1 MNQKEVGE
9 LRRRFSPDRNAVS
22 RIYGCYVNGS
32 GEIISCIDQSLGTMP
47 LEESEAYLGLFKK
60 SLSGAV
66 GRSLIDISF
75 STAQVMDSDEHRLLS
90 ALRDSALQ
98 DDETRQ
104 AFFRKVIDSLDM
116 DGANYLILL
125 AHDRY
130 DVPFRGG
137 DGETLPDSGDEVF
150 SYILCCICP
159 VKDGKAALGYSSGDN
174 GFHRLAA
181 SQIVAAPELGFLF
194 PAFDNRT
201 ANLYSV
207 LFYSRDADKLH
218 REFIDGVF
226 RTEPPLSA
234 AEQKESFQTALGEAL
249 DNACSL
255 DVVQSVHEQLCEKI
269 ELHRESRDPEPLTLT
284 AQDVGCI
291 LQDCGVEQEH
301 VAAFCEK
308 CDEQFGPSAA
318 LSPQNLI
325 DSKRFEVKT
334 TDVTITVTPES
345 SYLLETR
352 IIGGRP
358 YLLVPVGD
366 GIEVNGLPVGIRL
379 PEQENQPV

>member
-1 MNQKEVGE
+1 MNQKEAGE
-9 LRRRFSPDRNAVS
+9 LRRRFSPDKNAVS
-22 RIYGCYVNGS
+22 HIYGCYVNGS
-32 GEIISCIDQSLGTMP
+32 GEIISYVDQSLGVMP
-47 LEESEAYLGLFKK
+47 AEESEAYLGLFKK

-66 GRSLIDISF
+66 GRNLIDIPF

-98 DDETRQ
+98 DGEARQ
-104 AFFRKVIDSLDM
+104 TFYRRVIDNLDM

-130 DVPFRGG
+130 DVPWRGG
-137 DGETLPDSGDEVF
+137 DGDTLPDSGDEVF
-150 SYILCCICP
+150 SYILCCVCP
-159 VKDGKAALGYSSGDN
+159 VKDGKAALGYFSGDN

-181 SQIVAAPELGFLF
+181 SQVVAAPELGFLF
-194 PAFDNRT
+194 PAFDNRA
-201 ANLYSV
+201 ANLYSA
-207 LFYSRDADKLH
+207 LFYSRGADKLH

-226 RTEPPLSA
+226 RAEPPLSA
-234 AEQKESFQTALGEAL
+234 SEQKESFQAALGQAL
-249 DNACSL
+249 ENTCSL

-284 AQDVGCI
+284 AQDVGDI
-291 LQDCGVEQEH
+291 LQDCGVAPER

-308 CDEQFGPSAA
+308 CDEQFGPAAA
-318 LSPQNLI
+318 LSPQNLV
-325 DSKRFEVKT
+325 DSKRFEVKM
-334 TDVTITVTPES
+334 TDVTITVAPES

-352 IIGGRP
+352 VIGGRP

-366 GIEVNGLPVGIRL
+366 GIEVNGLPVGIHL
-379 PEQENQPV
+379 SEQEGQPV